1 MENIEQMEGQQEK
14 VEALFDSAESWEEID
29 EMIDDLKSEEEAEKL
44 KEKVAAVRDGVV
56 INDVIPFVTMITRE
70 GGLRDKVKEFLI
82 KDAKDWGDLKGK
94 LTQIQEIKGM
104 YETELFRL
112 MEQAKTEGP
121 DIITRTH
128 GLRKKVKELM
138 VMEAIH

>member
-1 MENIEQMEGQQEK
+1 MENLEQMETKQEEVKK
-14 VEALFDSAESWEEID
+14 VFDSAEDWEDLES
-29 EMIDDLKSEEEAEKL
+29 MINDLKPEEAERL
-44 KEKVAAVRDGVV
+44 KEKVAAVKDGVAV
-56 INDVIPFVTMITRE
+56 DGAIPFVTMITKE

-82 KDAKDWGDLKGK
+82 KDAKNWGDLKGK
-94 LTQIQEIKGM
+94 LTQIQEIKDM
-104 YETELFRL
+104 DITKLLRL
-112 MEQAKTEGP
+112 MEQAKTKGP